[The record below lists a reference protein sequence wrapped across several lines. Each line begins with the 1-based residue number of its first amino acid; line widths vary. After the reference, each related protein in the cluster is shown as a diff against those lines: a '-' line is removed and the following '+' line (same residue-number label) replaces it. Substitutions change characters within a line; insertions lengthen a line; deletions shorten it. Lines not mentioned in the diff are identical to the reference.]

1 MSNDQQNVL
10 HNSIFQSLMDSTM
23 EETRILATDTGFATD
38 SSYVHD
44 SILQEGVTLT
54 STQTKSLDNKPKH
67 YQWYTELTLQKQTF
81 PAHFSNI

>member
-23 EETRILATDTGFATD
+23 ADTRIPTTATGFVTD
-38 SSYVHD
+38 SSYVQD

-54 STQTKSLDNKPKH
+54 STQTKSSDNKPKH
-67 YQWYTELTLQKQTF
+67 YQ
-81 PAHFSNI
+81 